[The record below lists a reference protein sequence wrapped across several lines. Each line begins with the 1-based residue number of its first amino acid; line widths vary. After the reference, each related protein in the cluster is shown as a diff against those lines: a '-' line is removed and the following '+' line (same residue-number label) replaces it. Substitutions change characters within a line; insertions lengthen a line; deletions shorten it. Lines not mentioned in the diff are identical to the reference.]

1 MSYLFDT
8 DAISELLRP
17 TPVPAYLRWLGQV
30 PRAEQYTSAVVV
42 GELMKGAWRSPRRE
56 HHLGMLEERVLPMVT
71 ILPFDAAVARVY
83 GRLLDELE
91 RSGRPI
97 SEVDAQVAATALHH
111 GLHLVTGLPARFD
124 GISGLALEP
133 VLAAARGA
141 GGPVGSGLG

>member
-17 TPVPAYLRWLGQV
+17 TPVPACLRWLGRV
-30 PRAEQYTSAVVV
+30 PRAEPYMSAVVV

-83 GRLLDELE
+83 GRILDELE
-91 RSGRPI
+91 RSGRGIPGLF
-97 SEVDAQVAATALHH
+97 DPRAH
-111 GLHLVTGLPARFD
+111 GRLPGPRGPDLDLDHQGD
-124 GISGLALEP
+124 GCGYRASRANRQDGRSG
-133 VLAAARGA
+133 RG
-141 GGPVGSGLG
+141 SRLL